1 MIATLFVIMLALWVL
16 GMLSAYSGGLVHL
29 LLALA
34 IALAML
40 NISQKRTSQQ
50 RRTV

>member
-1 MIATLFVIMLALWVL
+1 MIWTLFVILLVAWVL
-16 GMLSAYSGGLVHL
+16 AMLSAGALGGFTHL

-34 IALAML
+34 LAIALLHM
-40 NISQKRTSQQ
+40 TQ

>member
-1 MIATLFVIMLALWVL
+1 MLWTLFVIMLVLWVL
-16 GMLSAYSGGLVHL
+16 AMLSAYSLGGFVHL

-34 IALAML
+34 IAFAVL
-40 NISQKRTSQQ
+40 NMTQ

>member
-1 MIATLFVIMLALWVL
+1 MIWTLFVIMLVLWVL
-16 GMLSAYSGGLVHL
+16 GMLSAYSLGGFVHL

-34 IALAML
+34 LVLAVL
-40 NISQKRTSQQ
+40 NMTQ